1 VWRELQLEHNRIKL
15 AALNSAQQ
23 VVEEILKLKEE
34 VQSRVITLLYLWWSE
49 RCGIREGETPRG
61 SLQMAQLISS
71 YVDEFSVLYKKHVPE
86 PANGSPRAVW
96 NNPPIGVLK
105 LSCDGAFRQINR
117 SGGWGFVFR
126 DHEGSMLS
134 SGYGWIEKVL
144 EPAHA
149 EIIACLQATQRAIEL
164 GIQKII
170 LETDAAAI
178 VKALMSNVLDRSSAS
193 GLLWELK
200 DLLASNF
207 VSRSVAHNPR
217 SYNMVAHRL
226 AALGADLSPNLVSV
240 RDNIPSCTKVLV
252 AKDLASVI
260 S

>member
-1 VWRELQLEHNRIKL
+1 
-15 AALNSAQQ
+15 
-23 VVEEILKLKEE
+23 
-34 VQSRVITLLYLWWSE
+34 
-49 RCGIREGETPRG
+49 
-61 SLQMAQLISS
+61 
-71 YVDEFSVLYKKHVPE
+71 
-86 PANGSPRAVW
+86 
-96 NNPPIGVLK
+96 
-105 LSCDGAFRQINR
+105 
-117 SGGWGFVFR
+117 
-126 DHEGSMLS
+126 
-134 SGYGWIEKVL
+134 L

-178 VKALMSNVLDRSSAS
+178 VKALMSNVMDRSSAS

-200 DLLASNF
+200 DLLACNF

-217 SYNMVAHRL
+217 SCNNMVAHRL

-240 RDNIPSCTKVLV
+240 RDNIPSCTQVLV